1 MKKILLFF
9 TVIFLA
15 SCDFSQFFKK
25 EITAIVCVDQID
37 LLPNEELAF
46 DLSVLPEKM
55 TVPEWKIEY
64 DDSVIQ
70 FNVVEIPDVTPRYE
84 RSIKALKT
92 GRWPLKITETTS
104 RLSKTVIVNCAETID
119 DFTLPP
125 SKILSINTS
134 FRIADY
140 ATFIPAENIIYDF
153 DYEFDTAL
161 LSYNADTDFFKTA
174 SVPGETEITVKEA
187 KTGITRIIKIVITE
201 QDLAF
206 DPFSVNM
213 LVSTPLPSEI
223 VEAIIK
229 NNLQIVYPEND
240 GLRIDKEQYSVTATA
255 SKTWT
260 IEFYITSGEEQTLFA
275 YMDIIGLPL
284 ENPVFEIEVP
294 LISETPLS
302 EEIRAFIEDNDLSL
316 VYDQDGGLFIDPDK
330 YTVLVT
336 VAKTHIIELYKT
348 FDGQTFLFGR
358 LQISS
363 EPIQTTPF
371 EKITLEA
378 GLKKSMPEDLVQFI
392 KEHNLEADYELNT
405 GLSIELKDY
414 SLTASDAGEWIVELF
429 KTVQDKKFTLATVPV
444 VCAEWFFADFYYAQR
459 VLESR
464 QYTIAD
470 KNLLRDKLNNMSNII
485 LSYSWSGHPMRP
497 LTQEEHESMRK
508 RATWFKDATAGDG
521 YIQYITEC
529 NSMNYYKRS
538 PAGKK
543 LWVESE
549 SVSYSTPKENIK
561 FSNLDDLKDKF
572 YYYQYDTS
580 KTNDNLPAGQE
591 FRSSYVIVTGCH
603 GYNRDPSKG
612 DTQNHAFYK
621 YPRTKKDEYQIAYDI
636 LDVYLDDVVLEIE
649 NKFDSTATQEMFSI
663 EGLSKQTTGG
673 TFEIRENQDNK
684 NYDDAGSAIGST
696 MKENVPITELDLTQ
710 ANKGNKDIG
719 YFQSIKFNASSVEI
733 EKTMS
738 LIKDPRY
745 PVIRKIVLSWTSDQM
760 LFKGFTQVI
769 DEDYHLI
776 SIQQEKQTLTINIT
790 EKDLSSDNAIL
801 NGVIGHALFE
811 DANGKQIQKLIEIIK
826 E

>member
-84 RSIKALKT
+84 RTIKALKT
-92 GRWPLKITETTS
+92 GRHSLKITETTS
-104 RLSKTVIVNCAETID
+104 RLSKTVIINCAETID

-187 KTGITRIIKIVITE
+187 KTGITRIIKIVITD

-213 LVSTPLPSEI
+213 LVSTPLPAEI

-255 SKTWT
+255 AKTWT

-470 KNLLRDKLNNMSNII
+470 KNSLRDKLNNMQNIS
-485 LSYSWSGHPMRP
+485 LSYSWSGNPMRS
-497 LTQEEHESMRK
+497 LTPDEANTMYY
-508 RATWFKDATAGDG
+508 RATWFKDSVGG
-521 YIQYITEC
+521 EVRYLNYMKEC
-529 NSMNYYKRS
+529 IESGTYKKS
-538 PAGKK
+538 V
-543 LWVESE
+543 LWVD
-549 SVSYSTPKENIK
+549 KETVKNDANNINFSD
-561 FSNLDDLKDKF
+561 FSNKYKYEDKF
-572 YYYQYDTS
+572 HYYIYDTS
-580 KTNDNLPAGQE
+580 KHGGDNLPAGTIDKQW
-591 FRSSYVIVTGCH
+591 YVFVNNCH
-603 GYNRDPSKG
+603 QGAGQNR
-612 DTQNHAFYK
+612 NHVFYK
-621 YPRTKKDEYQIAYDI
+621 YPSTKKYEYQIAYDI
-636 LDVYLDDVVLEIE
+636 LDVYLDDVILEIE
-649 NKFDSTATQEMFSI
+649 NKFNSTATQEMFSI

-684 NYDDAGSAIGST
+684 DYDDAGSAIGST

-719 YFQSIKFNASSVEI
+719 YFQSIKFNAPSVEI

-745 PVIRKIVLSWTSDQM
+745 PVIRKIVLSWTSNQM

-769 DEDYHLI
+769 DENYHLI

>member
-84 RSIKALKT
+84 RTIKALKT
-92 GRWPLKITETTS
+92 GRHSLKITETTS
-104 RLSKTVIVNCAETID
+104 RLSKTVIINCAETID

-187 KTGITRIIKIVITE
+187 KTGITRIIKIVITD

-213 LVSTPLPSEI
+213 LVSTPLPAEI

-255 SKTWT
+255 AKTWT
-260 IEFYITSGEEQTLFA
+260 IEFYMTSGEEQTLFA

-444 VCAEWFFADFYYAQR
+444 VCAEWFFVDFYYAQR
-459 VLESR
+459 VLEKR
-464 QYTIAD
+464 QYTLVNEDALLD
-470 KNLLRDKLNNMSNII
+470 RFHEMKNIS
-485 LSYSWSGHPMRP
+485 LSYSWSGNPMRP
-497 LTQEEHESMRK
+497 LTYDEHKSMRD
-508 RATWFKDATAGDG
+508 RATWFKDAAGGDRIFINYTA
-521 YIQYITEC
+521 EC
-529 NSMNYYKRS
+529 NDKQTYKKS
-538 PAGKK
+538 S
-543 LWVESE
+543 LWIENE
-549 SVSYSTPKENIK
+549 TVSYSTKDKINFTD
-561 FSNLDDLKDKF
+561 FSNSSKWKPNF
-572 YYYQYDTS
+572 YYYKYDTS
-580 KTNDNLPAGQE
+580 AQNNSLPAQQTDAK
-591 FRSSYVIVTGCH
+591 SYVFVTGCH
-603 GYNRDPSKG
+603 YGQGEFTGITGSSTHY
-612 DTQNHAFYK
+612 NHAFYK
-621 YPRTKKDEYQIAYDI
+621 YPKETIYEYDLAFELLDSYFSSQIEK
-636 LDVYLDDVVLEIE
+636 VKE
-649 NKFDSTATQEMFSI
+649 NFENTATSEIFSI
-663 EGLSKQTTGG
+663 DGLSVATTDGS
-673 TFEIRENQDNK
+673 FSIKENQDDK
-684 NYDDAGSAIGST
+684 IYDNVGSGGSIET
-696 MKENVPITELDLTQ
+696 ENVPIEQLDNDKKSGHFTKIAFDA
-710 ANKGNKDIG
+710 ANIM
-719 YFQSIKFNASSVEI
+719 I
-733 EKTMS
+733 EKTLSMV
-738 LIKDPRY
+738 KEPKY
-745 PVIRKIVLSWTSDQM
+745 PIIRKIVLSWTSDQM
-760 LFKGFTQVI
+760 VFKGFTQVVN
-769 DEDYHLI
+769 DDYHTI
-776 SIQQEKQTLTINIT
+776 SISDNQNNQTLTINIT
-790 EKDLSSDNAIL
+790 EKDLKNDNAIL
-801 NGVIGHALFE
+801 YGVIGHALFE
-811 DANGKQIQKLIEIIK
+811 DANGHQIQKLIEVIK
-826 E
+826 EN